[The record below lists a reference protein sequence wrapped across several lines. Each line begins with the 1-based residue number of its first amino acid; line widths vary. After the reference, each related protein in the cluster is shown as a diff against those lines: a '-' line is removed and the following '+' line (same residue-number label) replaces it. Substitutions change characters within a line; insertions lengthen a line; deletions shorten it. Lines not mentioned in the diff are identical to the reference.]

1 MAVPTPE
8 FYSRDYFYSHS
19 QRGRVSGYPDYTR
32 SSSQADVASYLMWK
46 YFDVSS
52 VLEIGCALGFLVEA
66 LRQCGLNAKGVDFSR
81 FAIESCCPGARSHVF
96 WGDVTKGLPFEA
108 GSAELICAFET
119 LEHLAPVDVPR
130 ALQEIRRLTRRYV
143 VATIPSFG
151 PNPFGVGGFFGGKV
165 RSELID
171 HYVSLG
177 YEYDGPIPFEDLAR
191 DAAGQPLEGHLTIA
205 SFRWW
210 IRNFEA
216 AGIVPCAGV
225 IRRIQPELE
234 RFELKEAWNFYAFRL
249 ANVPEPPTHLRT
261 PAEVSAVEATLGLR
275 RRLRRSRTR
284 RWSSQLL
291 SPRLT
296 RLVRSIRK
304 GALAWAQRASA
315 TAVGTWRRLLR

>member
-1 MAVPTPE
+1 VE
-8 FYSRDYFYSHS
+8 VLR
-19 QRGRVSGYPDYTR
+19 
-32 SSSQADVASYLMWK
+32 
-46 YFDVSS
+46 VSS

-81 FAIESCCPGARSHVF
+81 FGIESCCPGARSHVF

-119 LEHLAPVDVPR
+119 LEHLVPVDVPR

-191 DAAGQPLEGHLTIA
+191 DAAGQPLE
-205 SFRWW
+205 
-210 IRNFEA
+210 
-216 AGIVPCAGV
+216 
-225 IRRIQPELE
+225 
-234 RFELKEAWNFYAFRL
+234 
-249 ANVPEPPTHLRT
+249 RT
-261 PAEVSAVEATLGLR
+261 SDDCLFPVVD
-275 RRLRRSRTR
+275 
-284 RWSSQLL
+284 SQF
-291 SPRLT
+291 
-296 RLVRSIRK
+296 
-304 GALAWAQRASA
+304 
-315 TAVGTWRRLLR
+315 

>member
-191 DAAGQPLEGHLTIA
+191 DAAGQPLE
-205 SFRWW
+205 
-210 IRNFEA
+210 
-216 AGIVPCAGV
+216 
-225 IRRIQPELE
+225 
-234 RFELKEAWNFYAFRL
+234 
-249 ANVPEPPTHLRT
+249 RT
-261 PAEVSAVEATLGLR
+261 SDDCLFPVVD
-275 RRLRRSRTR
+275 
-284 RWSSQLL
+284 SQF
-291 SPRLT
+291 
-296 RLVRSIRK
+296 
-304 GALAWAQRASA
+304 
-315 TAVGTWRRLLR
+315 